1 MTARSCAAAVL
12 LGASIIAA
20 PCLGQSFFNQPALSA
35 EQLDGMRGGFIG
47 EDGLKIALGIE
58 RLVHINGELAGSTV
72 LRIPDLSAISARGIE
87 LEGSPRSLIQNG
99 PGNALDPGVL
109 AALGPGM
116 LTLVQNSLN
125 SQLIVG
131 TTRIDITVSGTRSLR
146 LSETLSG
153 LNVQLHS
160 R

>member
-1 MTARSCAAAVL
+1 MTPRSCAIAVL
-12 LGASIIAA
+12 LGASFIAT

-58 RLVHINGELAGSTV
+58 RLVHVNGELAGSTV

-99 PGNALDPGVL
+99 PGNVLDPGVL